1 MELQRSHYISIGASA
16 LIALWML
23 TGLLSSDAPAPLER
37 PVKTESNALFAVQ
50 VERYVA
56 EQISPEL
63 TIHGET
69 QANRSVDLTSEVDG
83 KVTKIHA
90 REGDFVKKG
99 QLIIEIDPQDKPE
112 KLKQAKALVKQRSL
126 EFSANQNLINQGLQ
140 NQTRLAESESL
151 LEAAKA
157 QVKSLEI
164 SLQST
169 QVRAPFDGILENRSV
184 ELGTYLRV
192 GNPIISVIDFN
203 PFIIKGYVA
212 EKDLHKIRIGDQAT
226 GKTLDGS
233 TYSGKIR
240 YLSSVSYQ
248 ASRTFAIELE
258 ITNPSERQVNG
269 VSAQILIPLEKNNA
283 IFISPAL
290 LSLNEK
296 GVLGAKHIN
305 DQQQVVF
312 TPVELVKAQSDGVWI
327 SGLPNPVDLI
337 ITGQSFVNT
346 GDKVTPVFKTPPV
359 KGIPANQEETLPELS
374 LASEAN

>member
-23 TGLLSSDAPAPLER
+23 AGLLSSDAPALLER

-212 EKDLHKIRIGDQAT
+212 EKDLHKIHIGDQAT

-312 TPVELVKAQSDGVWI
+312 TPVELVKAQSDGIWI

-359 KGIPANQEETLPELS
+359 KSIPANQEKTLPELS